1 MVEWMVFVF
10 TQSLIIFVF
19 GVKWKMIR
27 AAVRIYLKCFLCR
40 SSRGKW
46 GAVRSVHAQVRGKL
60 PDPGW
65 QGWRRC
71 RLCLHQVCRFHQRAD
86 SPLQEPGEEP
96 KSASESETSDI
107 LLWKVLNVE
116 SVVCFAH
123 LCCDTT
129 SCLQLQ
135 NMNNI
140 ITFPLD
146 SLLKGDLK
154 GVKGVGVTF
163 FFLLKQTRRHSLSY
177 TSLPVTVAKNE
188 SCLVR
193 WHVDCVFTIITSEL

>member
-19 GVKWKMIR
+19 GVKWKMIQ

-86 SPLQEPGEEP
+86 SALQEPGEEP

-116 SVVCFAH
+116 SVVFLRICAVTR
-123 LCCDTT
+123 LPVCSCRTWTT
-129 SCLQLQ
+129 SSH
-135 NMNNI
+135 
-140 ITFPLD
+140 
-146 SLLKGDLK
+146 SLWTVCWKETWKEWKGLVSLSSSCWNKPADTRS
-154 GVKGVGVTF
+154 VTLH
-163 FFLLKQTRRHSLSY
+163 FLLLWLKMNHFWLDDM
-177 TSLPVTVAKNE
+177 LTVY
-188 SCLVR
+188 LQ
-193 WHVDCVFTIITSEL
+193 